1 MVSLHVFA
9 SAPYL
14 VLLGP
19 TWFIFSELVYAGDCF
34 GKHFCTPIYTHLFVF
49 FPAIG
54 YGYQQTDLHLMIDHQ
69 VFGIFPTC
77 RRALKWYSEFLHEF
91 AWFYHIL
98 HSGMIS
104 FRGSPQPPVTKES
117 SQRSWENWA
126 RRCGASTLCCT
137 VWRAA
142 ERRCREDPRRVSA
155 PSWAEFSEAQR

>member
-1 MVSLHVFA
+1 MWFLCMSSPLRPTW
-9 SAPYL
+9 SYL
-14 VLLGP
+14 VLLGLFSVN
-19 TWFIFSELVYAGDCF
+19 WYMLVIALVNIFD
-34 GKHFCTPIYTHLFVF
+34 THIHPSVCF

-104 FRGSPQPPVTKES
+104 FRGSPQPPDTKES